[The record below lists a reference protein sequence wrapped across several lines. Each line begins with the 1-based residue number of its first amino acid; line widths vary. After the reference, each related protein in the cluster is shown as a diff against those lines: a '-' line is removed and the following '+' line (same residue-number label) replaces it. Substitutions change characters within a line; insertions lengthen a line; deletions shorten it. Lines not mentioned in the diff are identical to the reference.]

1 MFHKDFWKEMKLN
14 SIVFVLIFL
23 SFSFQQGKSQI
34 FPGLVGEPL
43 VEALRDAYTP
53 GILLNDTQVKDTL
66 YAKIFIEGD
75 SVRCIYSGLT
85 RYLPSGVDPSQ
96 WLYGTGL
103 EVGSINL
110 EHSWPQSKGAGEG
123 TNGNMDMHH
132 LFPSRSAINSDRGD
146 FPYAD
151 IDDNHTQKWY
161 YLGSEMST
169 KPNNNIN
176 AYSEF
181 VNGTFEPRESVKGDI
196 ARALFYFWTI
206 YRDDAMQADPLF
218 FESQLSNLCQ
228 WHEQDPVDDVE
239 AMRNERI
246 AVYQDGKLN
255 PFIVDCSLVKRAY
268 CNGLAECVMVS
279 TEDQQNENSVLQ
291 YYQSLQQFIISGEAN
306 RLWHV
311 RAFDVMGRV
320 HYDGEQ
326 NEGILSDQLT
336 LQAGFYFLVACSGS
350 TILCQK
356 VYIP

>member
-1 MFHKDFWKEMKLN
+1 MFYKNFWKEMKLN

-23 SFSFQQGKSQI
+23 SVSLQQGKSQI
-34 FPGLVGEPL
+34 FPGLVGESL

-66 YAKIFIEGD
+66 YAKIYMEGD
-75 SVRCIYSGLT
+75 SVRCIYSGLA

-110 EHSWPQSKGAGEG
+110 EHSWPQAKGAGEG
-123 TNGNMDMHH
+123 TNGNRDMHH
-132 LFPSRSAINSDRGD
+132 LFPARSGINSDRGD
-146 FPYAD
+146 FPFSD
-151 IDDNHTQKWY
+151 INDNQTQRWY
-161 YLGSEMST
+161 YLSNEMAT
-169 KPNNNIN
+169 KPNTNIN

-181 VNGTFEPRESVKGDI
+181 VSGTFEPRESVKGDI

-206 YRDDAMQADPLF
+206 YRADAMQADPNF
-218 FESQLSNLCQ
+218 FQSQLAYLCQ
-228 WHEQDPVDDVE
+228 WHDEDPVDDIE

-246 AVYQDGKLN
+246 AGYQDGKLN

-268 CNGLAECVMVS
+268 CSELAECTILS
-279 TEDQQNENSVLQ
+279 TEDQQDEINVILFN
-291 YYQSLQQFIISGEAN
+291 QSLQRFVISGEVN

-311 RAFDVMGRV
+311 QVFDVLGRV
-320 HYDGEQ
+320 HYEGEQ
-326 NEGILSDQLT
+326 YEGVLGNPLT
-336 LQAGFYFLVACSGS
+336 VPTGFYFIVASMGR

-356 VYIP
+356 LYIP